1 MLAGC
6 DPFRGVGRGEKPEE
20 PDAYG
25 ELIGTFFVEG
35 RNMHLRLLDITDLY
49 QQVCYIQW
57 AVPVS
62 HTHFDSLP
70 EPLKE
75 IVKGSRSHS
84 LRKCTGCNGKAKQY
98 TI

>member
-49 QQVCYIQW
+49 QQVTPQGAFLSQNII
-57 AVPVS
+57 VS
-62 HTHFDSLP
+62 L
-70 EPLKE
+70 
-75 IVKGSRSHS
+75 
-84 LRKCTGCNGKAKQY
+84 
-98 TI
+98 